1 MTPERQRWWDSL
13 PKEERKVRE
22 QIKFLQENIKIC
34 KTRFDFIWYEF
45 EDTAIQQKHIS
56 FTREEIC
63 RNKYLI
69 KALRKQIAMSPYRK
83 DTHRVHCPNCWVW
96 IVECYNEPPYC
107 KYCGQKLRWKKCVD

>member
-1 MTPERQRWWDSL
+1 MTPERKAWWDSL
-13 PKEERKVRE
+13 PKEERKARE

-63 RNKYLI
+63 RNKYII
-69 KALRKQIAMSPYRK
+69 KALRKEIAQRPVMRIQPPTASPYK
-83 DTHRVHCPNCWVW
+83 CPRCGASLMYLLRCV
-96 IVECYNEPPYC
+96 
-107 KYCGQKLRWKKCVD
+107 KCGQKLRWA

>member
-13 PKEERKVRE
+13 PTEERKVRE

-69 KALRKQIAMSPYRK
+69 KALRKQIAMRPIVFKYPGYKSYECPRCREGAITYLP
-83 DTHRVHCPNCWVW
+83 HCSM
-96 IVECYNEPPYC
+96 
-107 KYCGQKLRWKKCVD
+107 CGQKLRWE